1 MLQHCTYNFSD
12 VAAGAKVFHFL
23 RYNKCK
29 TPFLVSKITL
39 KQKKIII
46 ITDL

>member
-12 VAAGAKVFHFL
+12 VAAGAKVFYFL

-29 TPFLVSKITL
+29 TLFIPSKITP

>member
-23 RYNKCK
+23 RCYVVVV
-29 TPFLVSKITL
+29 PSKITP
-39 KQKKIII
+39 KE
-46 ITDL
+46 